1 MTDAVVSSRS
11 TTQRVGWWILFGI
24 SALAVVNHAFLI
36 FVVPGEEVLFI
47 GWTAFSLYSALVLY
61 FPYRQGEKWAW
72 YSTWILVVAFAVMIL
87 FDAEIGIFYLVAAG
101 LMAFGQ
107 LLNRGSFFP
116 KG

>member
-24 SALAVVNHAFLI
+24 SALAVLNHAVLI
-36 FVVPGEEVLFI
+36 FVIPGEEVLFI

-61 FPYRQGEKWAW
+61 IPYRQGEKWAW
-72 YSTWILVVAFAVMIL
+72 YSTWILVVAFAAMIL

-101 LMAFGQ
+101 LMALAQ
-107 LLNRGSFFP
+107 LLTRETFFP
-116 KG
+116 KS